1 MISEFDRLV
10 RIKELKKLVGLS
22 NATIYRLI
30 RNGTFPKQVRLS
42 DKCVAWRLSAIE
54 AWIREKQSK

>member
-1 MISEFDRLV
+1 MSDFDRLI
-10 RIKELKKLVGLS
+10 RIKELKKLIGLS

-30 RNGTFPKQVRLS
+30 RNGTFPKQIHLS

>member
-1 MISEFDRLV
+1 MSDFDRLV
-10 RIKELKKLVGLS
+10 RIKELKQLIGLS

-30 RNGTFPKQVRLS
+30 RNGTFSKQIHLS
-42 DKCVAWRLSAIE
+42 NKCVAWRLSAIE

>member
-1 MISEFDRLV
+1 MSEFDRLV
-10 RIKELKKLVGLS
+10 SIKELKKLVGLS

-30 RNGTFPKQVRLS
+30 RNGTFPKQVHLS

-54 AWIREKQSK
+54 AWVREKESK